1 MSKVLAF
8 RRARPQVSAS
18 NRSKDSQAASASSQA
33 SNRCVL
39 LSMARQPREERQPA
53 GSLLVSVVVLA
64 RGRAELLNRCIAS
77 LVLQNFDPFRYEI
90 IVVDDGS
97 PSAVRAVEEVITRWT
112 VQSETGVANGPSM
125 MHLPCGSEHIHPHP
139 QGGHARRAASGAAA
153 ARNTGWRA
161 ARADIIAFTEED
173 TVARADWLMRGLA
186 AFRNTKIDAAWGKV
200 IVPPPAPHDSH
211 AKSAA
216 MATREAGR
224 FSAANCF
231 CRKEVLEDV
240 NGFDEAFDVAS
251 REDVDLY
258 LRLITMHA
266 RIVHQTHAIMNRPRR
281 PMLRGRSGLT
291 GLGMGQIKRVQ
302 YDALL
307 YKKHPQLYREKIRS
321 RPRRDFYLMTIS
333 LPLALAALAADQVAV
348 GLTSGLLWLLLAQ
361 RFCRQRLREQ
371 PRGVAR
377 TAQALIS
384 TVLLPPMSVLWRLA
398 GAWRFRVLFL

>member
-8 RRARPQVSAS
+8 RRGRPQVPAE
-18 NRSKDSQAASASSQA
+18 NRGRDSKATSASSQA
-33 SNRCVL
+33 SSKCVL
-39 LSMARQPREERQPA
+39 LSMARQRREGRQPA
-53 GSLLVSVVVLA
+53 GGLLVSVVVPV

-97 PSAVRAVEEVITRWT
+97 PSAVRTVEEVITRWT
-112 VQSETGVANGPSM
+112 VLSETGVANGPSM
-125 MHLPCGSEHIHPHP
+125 IHLSCGSDHIHPHP
-139 QGGHARRAASGAAA
+139 QDVHARRAASGAAA

-173 TVARADWLMRGLA
+173 TVARADWLIRGLA
-186 AFRNTKIDAAWGKV
+186 AFRNMQIDAAWGKV
-200 IVPPPAPHDSH
+200 IVPPPAPHGSD

-224 FSAANCF
+224 FSATNCF

-258 LRLITMHA
+258 LRLVTIHA
-266 RIVHQTHAIMNRPRR
+266 RIVHQTHAIISRPRR
-281 PMLRGRSGLT
+281 PMVSGLGGLS

-307 YKKHPQLYREKIRS
+307 YKKHRQLYREKIRVW
-321 RPRRDFYLMTIS
+321 PRRDFYLMTIS

-348 GLTSGLLWLLLAQ
+348 GLTSGLLWLLLAL
-361 RFCRQRLREQ
+361 RFYRQRLREQ

-377 TAQALIS
+377 TAQALVS
-384 TVLLPPMSVLWRLA
+384 TLLLPPMSVFWRLA
-398 GAWRFRVLFL
+398 GAWRFRVFFL